1 MDSNEISMLL
11 IDINKIHLIQTTLK
25 KILKK
30 NLLKFYNNE
39 RFLKSLLDKQRRK
52 KAILK
57 N

>member
-11 IDINKIHLIQTTLK
+11 IDIKQNTPHTNNIK